1 MGVLPLEFINGQN
14 RKSLKLKG
22 NEKFTINKINLLH
35 PSKIIECIINN
46 DLKTK
51 KINLLCRID
60 TQKELE
66 YFNAGGI
73 LKYVLASIEKNAA

>member
-1 MGVLPLEFINGQN
+1 MPFFFL
-14 RKSLKLKG
+14 KSLKLKG
-22 NEKFTINKINLLH
+22 DEKFTINEINLLQ
-35 PSKIIECIINN
+35 PNKIIECKIVN
-46 DLKTK
+46 DVGTK

-73 LKYVLASIEKNAA
+73 LRYVLASIEKNAA